1 MALSELTRDGRVRP
15 RAYDFRHHFACA
27 NIMRWSEEGKDVCVM
42 LPYLMRYMG
51 HASLESTYSY
61 IHLIP
66 DYFPQYS
73 ALTAFTEVL
82 ISEVEAHEV

>member
-1 MALSELTRDGRVRP
+1 MISGTTLPAPIS
-15 RAYDFRHHFACA
+15 CA
-27 NIMRWSEEGKDVCVM
+27 GSEEGKDVHAM

-51 HASLESTYSY
+51 HASLESTYYY

-73 ALTAFTEVL
+73 ALSASTEAM
-82 ISEVEAHEV
+82 IPEVEDDEV